1 MQRMKRRI
9 IVWLT
14 EKERLDKYPFL
25 RRFFW
30 KRGPI
35 YRGMEKRIARMRQKD
50 VITVAFMV
58 LDLPCWKCD
67 SVFRLMQQHPRF
79 RPIIWIVPE
88 PQIKSEEERQGALE
102 EMRAYFSAHHYPV
115 AELYTLERMRAEFA
129 PDIVFLAKGS
139 KDATDYDAWMM
150 SQELACY
157 VPYCFQ
163 NSTRLDFI
171 FGQENQVW
179 RNFYTTPGIKHL
191 AESVMNNGGCN
202 VSVVGSPVSDLYLPH
217 AESEVIQ
224 VWRSCAEN
232 MKRIIWAPHWSVED
246 VSWFPV
252 STFLEVADGMLQLA
266 KKYADCVQW
275 AFKPHPL
282 LRDTLYQHP
291 EWGKERTDAYYD
303 AWSAMPN
310 TQLETGYYV
319 ELFKQSDAMVH
330 DSGSFIMEYLLVNK
344 PCLYLKR
351 NGGFQDFNE
360 DTRQALDCYRKGA
373 SVSDVEEFILDL
385 LQGAPDEK
393 EEMRT
398 RYIKK
403 YLLPPGGK
411 TSAQLIVDEILNG
424 R

>member
-1 MQRMKRRI
+1 
-9 IVWLT
+9 
-14 EKERLDKYPFL
+14 
-25 RRFFW
+25 
-30 KRGPI
+30 
-35 YRGMEKRIARMRQKD
+35 
-50 VITVAFMV
+50 MV

-88 PQIKSEEERQGALE
+88 PQIKSEEERQRALE
-102 EMRAYFSAHHYPV
+102 EMRSYFSAQHYPV
-115 AELYTLERMRAEFA
+115 AELYTLEQMRSEYA

-139 KDATDYDAWMM
+139 VVATVYDARMM
-150 SQELACY
+150 SQELLCY

-163 NSTRLDFI
+163 NSTRLDFNY
-171 FGQENQVW
+171 GQENQVW
-179 RNFYTTPGIKHL
+179 RNFYTTRGIKRL
-191 AESVMNNGGCN
+191 AGSVMVNGGSN
-202 VSVVGSPVSDLYLPH
+202 VTVVGSPVVDNYKTH
-217 AESEVIQ
+217 AETVTRS
-224 VWRSCAEN
+224 VWRSGAESV
-232 MKRIIWAPHWSVED
+232 KRIIWAPHWSVSDE
-246 VSWFPV
+246 SWFPV
-252 STFLEVADGMLQLA
+252 ATFLDVADGMLQLA
-266 KKYADCVQW
+266 KKYSDRLQW

-282 LRDTLYQHP
+282 LRDTLYRHP
-291 EWGKERTDAYYD
+291 DWGKKRTDVYFG
-303 AWSAMPN
+303 AWAELPN
-310 TQLETGYYV
+310 AQLETGAYV
-319 ELFKQSDAMVH
+319 DLFKQSDAMVH

-360 DTRQALDCYRKGA
+360 DTRHALDCYRKGA